1 MAVLPWS
8 QARLQRLP
16 LQEVPPRRIVSH
28 RRTGMSVLVLVLI
41 LYSTLLIPLP
51 ILLPIPTLV
60 RSSGSSGV

>member
-51 ILLPIPTLV
+51 IPTLV
-60 RSSGSSGV
+60 RSSGSSVV

>member
-28 RRTGMSVLVLVLI
+28 RRTGMSVLVLI
-41 LYSTLLIPLP
+41 LYLTLSIP
-51 ILLPIPTLV
+51 LPIPTLV
-60 RSSGSSGV
+60 RSSGSSVV

>member
-16 LQEVPPRRIVSH
+16 LQEVPPRRIISH

-51 ILLPIPTLV
+51 IPTLV
-60 RSSGSSGV
+60 RSSGKSVV

>member
-16 LQEVPPRRIVSH
+16 LQEVPPRRIISH

-41 LYSTLLIPLP
+41 LYLTLLIP
-51 ILLPIPTLV
+51 LPIPTLV
-60 RSSGSSGV
+60 RSSGKSVV